1 MATAQKQSN
10 PILKM
15 ALELGPIL
23 VFFLAYRWAEVTPDA
38 SETEEQLQKMLFA
51 TKVFIPVILLS
62 LAASWILTRHL
73 PKMAV
78 VTAVLVVVF
87 GGLTLWLRDD
97 TFIKMKPTILYLLF
111 GGALGFGLL
120 RGESYLKYLMDG
132 VMPLKHEG
140 WMKFTTRFA
149 LFFLVLAVVNEL
161 VWRNMSTDAWVNFK
175 TFFLPAASFL
185 FVFSQIGIFTKYAI
199 DEDDDADGEADG
211 ADT

>member
-1 MATAQKQSN
+1 MAEKQLN

-23 VFFLAYRWAEVTPDA
+23 IFFFAYRMADVAPDVP
-38 SETEEQLQKMLFA
+38 ETEAQLQKMLFA
-51 TKVFIPVILLS
+51 TMVFIPAILIA
-62 LAASWILTRHL
+62 LAISWILTRHL

-111 GGALGFGLL
+111 GATLGFGLL

-132 VMPLKHEG
+132 VMPLQEAG

-149 LFFLVLAVVNEL
+149 IFFFCLAIVNEI
-161 VWRNMSTDAWVNFK
+161 VWRSMSTDAWVNFK
-175 TFFLPAASFL
+175 TFFLPAASFA
-185 FVFSQIGIFTKYAI
+185 FVLSQIGLFNRYAI
-199 DEDDDADGEADG
+199 DDDDAAE
-211 ADT
+211 